1 MQVILTECTDEGLN
15 KMVELKFETKKEFNQ
30 LVRKIIED
38 DYGEDYLTENREVNL
53 DELSEEEVF
62 KFLSNFL
69 DSSYVDSDYSEYK
82 LFDKKTLE
90 EIKAS
95 KIVFDIKDPLVDINI
110 CTRNPGKW
118 FIIDSETEQFY
129 KIGENGSFVSLKNK
143 EINKIKKICIKNTE
157 N

>member
-38 DYGEDYLTENREVNL
+38 DYGEDHLTENIEINL

-90 EIKAS
+90 ATKAWYVGVTS
-95 KIVFDIKDPLVDINI
+95 NI
-110 CTRNPGKW
+110 
-118 FIIDSETEQFY
+118 FE
-129 KIGENGSFVSLKNK
+129 
-143 EINKIKKICIKNTE
+143 
-157 N
+157 

>member
-38 DYGEDYLTENREVNL
+38 DYGEDYLTENRDVNL

-69 DSSYVDSDYSEYK
+69 ESSYVDSDYSEYK

-95 KIVFDIKDPLVDINI
+95 KIVFDIKDPLVEINI
-110 CTRNPGKW
+110 STRNPGKW
-118 FIIDSETEQFY
+118 FIIDSETKQLY
-129 KIGENGSFVSLKNK
+129 KIGEYGYFVSLKNK
-143 EINKIKKICIKNTE
+143 EINKIKKICKKNTE